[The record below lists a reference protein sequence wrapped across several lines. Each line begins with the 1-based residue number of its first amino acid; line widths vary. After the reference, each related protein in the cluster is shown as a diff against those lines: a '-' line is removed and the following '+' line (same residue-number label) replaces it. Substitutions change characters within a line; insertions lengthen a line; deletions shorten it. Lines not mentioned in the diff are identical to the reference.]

1 MILRTLSQTRLLR
14 SALVEVLLAAAVWQ
28 LGCGGVALCGQ
39 TASEYDLKAA
49 YLYNFVQFI
58 KWPAGGSGTIGVL
71 GDDPFGGK
79 LETALQGKLNVKRSR
94 RPEDLRGCKV
104 VFIANSE
111 RGSVAG
117 ILASL
122 AGTNVLTVGEC
133 EGFVRQGGIIGFT
146 MEGEKVR
153 FEINTRAAQRGGL
166 AISSRLLKLASRVVS
181 P

>member
-1 MILRTLSQTRLLR
+1 MVPL
-14 SALVEVLLAAAVWQ
+14 LLAAAAWL
-28 LGCGGVALCGQ
+28 LGCGSVALCGQ

-49 YLYNFVQFI
+49 YLYNFVQFV
-58 KWPAGGSGTIGVL
+58 KWPAGGSGVVGVL

-79 LETALQGKLNVKRSR
+79 LEAALQGKLSVKRSR
-94 RPEDLRGCKV
+94 KVDDLRNCKV

-122 AGTNVLTVGEC
+122 AGTSVLTVGESD
-133 EGFVRQGGIIGFT
+133 GFAKQGGIIGFT

-153 FEINTRAAQRGGL
+153 FEINTRAAQNGGL
-166 AISSRLLKLASRVVS
+166 AISSRLLKLASRVVN

>member
-1 MILRTLSQTRLLR
+1 MVPL
-14 SALVEVLLAAAVWQ
+14 LLATAVWL
-28 LGCGGVALCGQ
+28 LGCGSIALYGQ

-49 YLYNFVQFI
+49 YLYNFVQFV

-79 LETALQGKLNVKRSR
+79 LEAALQGKLSVKRSR
-94 RPEDLRGCKV
+94 KPEDLRGCKV
-104 VFIANSE
+104 VFISNSE

-122 AGTNVLTVGEC
+122 AGTSVLTVGES
-133 EGFVRQGGIIGFT
+133 EGFVKQGGIIGFI
-146 MEGEKVR
+146 MDGEKVR

-166 AISSRLLKLASRVVS
+166 EISSRLLKLASRVVN

>member
-1 MILRTLSQTRLLR
+1 MAPL
-14 SALVEVLLAAAVWQ
+14 LLATAIWQ
-28 LGCGGVALCGQ
+28 LGSGSVKLYGQ

-49 YLYNFVQFI
+49 YLYNFVQFV

-79 LETALQGKLNVKRSR
+79 LEAALQGKLSVKRSR
-94 RPEDLRGCKV
+94 KPEDLRGCKV
-104 VFIANSE
+104 VFISNSE

-122 AGTNVLTVGEC
+122 AGTSVLTVGEC
-133 EGFVRQGGIIGFT
+133 EGFVKQGGIIGFI
-146 MEGEKVR
+146 MDGEKVR
-153 FEINTRAAQRGGL
+153 FEINTRAAQNGGL
-166 AISSRLLKLASRVVS
+166 QISSRLLKLASRVVN